1 MDGVKSLLQTITR
14 LRTPSRPIPES
25 PNGGPFAADQKSN
38 FLSISRQEGTRGR
51 GQHEKAHG
59 EARLMRHRPAIMG
72 PIMMHIAMALLVVA
86 EEIQEEAAAAG
97 AANEI
102 EHVNCD
108 VLA

>member
-1 MDGVKSLLQTITR
+1 
-14 LRTPSRPIPES
+14 
-25 PNGGPFAADQKSN
+25 
-38 FLSISRQEGTRGR
+38 
-51 GQHEKAHG
+51 
-59 EARLMRHRPAIMG
+59 MRHRPAIMG